1 MRTPT
6 GVFITIGIMLLLD
19 TYIFQA
25 VKAVSHS
32 VSPRARAIIYS
43 LYWGLTVIAII
54 SFLLF
59 VYTDQHFMGKKVRTY
74 LFATII
80 GLSLAKM
87 VAVIFFLV
95 DDVRR
100 GIQWVAGKL
109 FFSNTDVEGMS
120 GDGISRS
127 VFLSWLGLAAGGTL
141 FGSLLYGFGNKY
153 NYSRQILL

>member
-59 VYTDQHFMGKKVRTY
+59 VYTDQHFMVTE
-74 LFATII
+74 
-80 GLSLAKM
+80 S
-87 VAVIFFLV
+87 
-95 DDVRR
+95 RR
-100 GIQWVAGKL
+100 
-109 FFSNTDVEGMS
+109 S
-120 GDGISRS
+120 G
-127 VFLSWLGLAAGGTL
+127 A
-141 FGSLLYGFGNKY
+141 
-153 NYSRQILL
+153 

>member
-100 GIQWVAGKL
+100 GIQMGCRK
-109 FFSNTDVEGMS
+109 
-120 GDGISRS
+120 I
-127 VFLSWLGLAAGGTL
+127 
-141 FGSLLYGFGNKY
+141 
-153 NYSRQILL
+153 ILQQYRCGRHER